1 MNCLVL
7 GGAGFLGSHICD
19 RLAAAGHSLRIFDR
33 FEAAKTNIAH
43 LLTPAGGRGAHADKP
58 AAELIQ
64 GDFGNQSTVLEIT
77 KNIDVVF
84 HLISTTLP
92 KSSNDDMVFDVT
104 SNVLPTL
111 HLLDACKK
119 NGVKKVVYTSSGGTV
134 YGVPTTTPI
143 AESHHTHP
151 ICSYGIHKITVEK
164 YLHLYLSLHKL
175 DYAVM
180 RVANPYGER
189 QRTDGAQGAV
199 AVFLGKMLRNEP
211 IEIWGDGSVV
221 RDYLYVG
228 DVADA
233 AEKCATYN
241 APPDAPRTFNIGG
254 GHGLSLLQVIDGLS
268 KALRKTPE
276 VRFTPARA
284 LDVPTSILDISLAQ
298 KHLHWNPHTSFE
310 QGLQK
315 TVAAYMQTGG
325 TSPLEPTTHPGLAN
339 TPVGGPKL

>member
-1 MNCLVL
+1 MKCLVL

-19 RLAAAGHSLRIFDR
+19 ALAAAGHSVRIFDR

-43 LLTPAGGRGAHADKP
+43 LLAGADGKAP
-58 AAELIQ
+58 AAELLQ
-64 GDFGNQSTVLEIT
+64 GDFGNASTVFDIT
-77 KNIDVVF
+77 RGIDVVY

-111 HLLDACKK
+111 HLLDACRK
-119 NGVKKVVYTSSGGTV
+119 NGVKKVIYASSGGTV
-134 YGVPTTTPI
+134 YGIPTATPI
-143 AESHHTHP
+143 PEDHHTHP

-164 YLHLYLSLHKL
+164 YLHLYYALHVL

-180 RVANPYGER
+180 RIANPYGER

-199 AVFLGKMLRNEP
+199 AVFLGKMLRGET

-233 AEKCATYN
+233 ALKLATY
-241 APPDAPRTFNIGG
+241 AAGADGRRIFNIGG
-254 GHGLSLLQVIDGLS
+254 GHGLSLLQVVHGLGR
-268 KALRKTPE
+268 ALGKDPE
-276 VRFTPARA
+276 VRFSPARA
-284 LDVPTSILDISLAQ
+284 LDVPVNVLDISLAK
-298 KHLHWNPHTSFE
+298 KHLGWTPATSFPE
-310 QGLQK
+310 GLRK
-315 TVAAYMQTGG
+315 TVAAYTTTGG
-325 TSPLEPTTHPGLAN
+325 AAPIESAAHPG
-339 TPVGGPKL
+339 TGGVGH

>member
-19 RLAAAGHSLRIFDR
+19 ALAAAGHSVRIFDR

-43 LLTPAGGRGAHADKP
+43 LLTPENAAHPKP
-58 AAELIQ
+58 PAELVQ
-64 GDFGNQSTVLEIT
+64 GDFGNASTVFEIT
-77 KNIDVVF
+77 RGIDVVY

-111 HLLDACKK
+111 HLLDACRK
-119 NGVKKVVYTSSGGTV
+119 NGVKKVIYASSGGTV

-143 AESHHTHP
+143 SENHHTHP

-164 YLHLYLSLHKL
+164 YLHLYYSLFGL

-180 RVANPYGER
+180 RIANPYGER

-199 AVFLGKMLRNEP
+199 AVFLGKMLRGET

-233 AEKCATYN
+233 ALALAAYSPGTDGEA
-241 APPDAPRTFNIGG
+241 ARIFNIGG
-254 GHGLSLLQVIDGLS
+254 GHGLSLLQVVHGLGR
-268 KALRKTPE
+268 ALGKDPE
-276 VRFTPARA
+276 VRFSPARA
-284 LDVPTSILDISLAQ
+284 IDVPVNVLDISLA
-298 KHLHWNPHTSFE
+298 KKRLGWTPRTPFPE
-310 QGLQK
+310 GLRK
-315 TVAAYMQTGG
+315 TVAAYAHTGG
-325 TSPLEPTTHPGLAN
+325 TAPIESAAHPG
-339 TPVGGPKL
+339 TPPAGGGGH